1 MCCSSFDHDARCKI
15 QDARHDA
22 LTSAAH
28 APDDFYVAPSEFLFT
43 VMNLAE
49 MGLELTYRL
58 IGFLNRKDRKDRKDS
73 AKVFDLMTQEMFF
86 ALFAFFAVQN
96 GSSGGP

>member
-1 MCCSSFDHDARCKI
+1 
-15 QDARHDA
+15 
-22 LTSAAH
+22 
-28 APDDFYVAPSEFLFT
+28 
-43 VMNLAE
+43 MNLAE

-58 IGFLNRKDRKDRKDS
+58 IGFLNRKDRKDS

>member
-1 MCCSSFDHDARCKI
+1 
-15 QDARHDA
+15 
-22 LTSAAH
+22 
-28 APDDFYVAPSEFLFT
+28 
-43 VMNLAE
+43 MNLAE

-86 ALFAFFAVQN
+86 ALFAVQN